1 MPLKIMTVGDTT
13 DHGGKVITGSP
24 VHDIGG
30 RAIARLHDKVSCP
43 QLYPGGAPH
52 GINKIIT
59 AHETV
64 TVGDIPVAVGGGK
77 TECGCTLIGTS
88 IAAVD

>member
-24 VHDIGG
+24 VHDIEG

-43 QLYPGGAPH
+43 QLYLGGTPH
-52 GINKIIT
+52 SINKIIT

-64 TVGDIPVAVGGGK
+64 IAGSGVICLGDK
-77 TECGCTLIGTS
+77 TTY
-88 IAAVD
+88 